1 MKIGS
6 NRNYLKFIA
15 LPITVLI
22 FCSITSVAASAEP
35 LPKKIDDT
43 TFWRMLTE
51 FSESGGSFTSENFVS
66 NEPNFQLVLKK
77 LKATEKTHG
86 VYLGVGPEQN
96 FTYISALQPDIAFI
110 VDIRRQNLIQH
121 LMYKAMFEMAT
132 DRSTFLSL
140 LFSRRRPERL
150 NDNSTL
156 VELLNAYKGVP
167 ADAEIAKTNLQG
179 IKDVLVKQHG
189 FMLSDDDLETL
200 EHIHHIFELYG
211 PETGY
216 ASNLRTVDF
225 TNANT
230 NGNFGTVLTTTD
242 EEGTN
247 RTFLASEAL
256 FRIVKDME
264 RNNLVVPI
272 VGDFA
277 GDKALRAVAKY
288 LKDHEAT
295 VSVFY
300 VSNVEQYLFQNN
312 PAAINGGAQKFY
324 GNVAALPLDSS
335 SRFIRVSNIEALKQV
350 YPGFTT
356 HLGLISETL
365 QVFTD
370 RGFKS
375 VREVFELPRE

>member
-1 MKIGS
+1 
-6 NRNYLKFIA
+6 
-15 LPITVLI
+15 
-22 FCSITSVAASAEP
+22 
-35 LPKKIDDT
+35 
-43 TFWRMLTE
+43 
-51 FSESGGSFTSENFVS
+51 
-66 NEPNFQLVLKK
+66 
-77 LKATEKTHG
+77 
-86 VYLGVGPEQN
+86 
-96 FTYISALQPDIAFI
+96 
-110 VDIRRQNLIQH
+110 
-121 LMYKAMFEMAT
+121 MYKAMFEMAT
-132 DRSTFLSL
+132 DRATFLSL

-167 ADAEIAKTNLQG
+167 ADAGIAKTNLQV
-179 IKDVLVKQHG
+179 IKDVLVNQHG

-230 NGNFGTVLTTTD
+230 NGNFATVLTTTD

-256 FRIVKDME
+256 FRMVKDME

-277 GDKALRAVAKY
+277 GDKSFRAVAKY

-312 PAAINGGAQKFY
+312 PAVINGGAQKFY
-324 GNVAALPLDSS
+324 ENVAALPLDSS

-365 QVFTD
+365 QVFRD

-375 VREVFELPRE
+375 VREVFELPRD